1 MTVIRVVCMLILGTL
16 SMYEFYVSHT
26 RYQANDI
33 SGAIYHILLA
43 LFWIVWLLIQAV
55 LGK

>member
-1 MTVIRVVCMLILGTL
+1 MTVVRDICMLFFGLS

-43 LFWIVWLLIQAV
+43 LFWLVWLLIQAV